1 MARKKANAG
10 GGSSVPT
17 GYPDDNPKTAIG
29 ITKPGISAIP
39 PIAILKLGE
48 AMTDGK
54 RKYGLTNWREKTVSA
69 SIYYDAAFRHLGS
82 WYDGEDLAS
91 DSLVDHLAHTMACC
105 AILIDAIIMGR
116 LNDDRPSV
124 PGKTAEYIRKKAERK
139 S

>member
-1 MARKKANAG
+1 MAARKAKAAG
-10 GGSSVPT
+10 AKAPAS
-17 GYPDDNPKTAIG
+17 YPDDNPKTAIG

-39 PIAILKLGE
+39 PVAILKLGE

-69 SIYYDAAFRHLGS
+69 SIYYDAAFRHLAS

-105 AILIDAIIMGR
+105 AILIDAIMMGKI
-116 LNDDRPSV
+116 NDDRPSV
-124 PGKTAEYIRKKAERK
+124 PGKTSEYITTRAERNRR
-139 S
+139 